1 MQASY
6 EKNRKYARIPNPAP
20 FRRTANA
27 PVPEASCGMPGRL
40 GAPRAFLNLCRSRR
54 YERLRI
60 GELPDPQAIL
70 FRDSVGIR
78 TQDPQLRR
86 LL

>member
-27 PVPEASCGMPGRL
+27 PVLRDGQSWPEEENRFPVLTDPCYSPHFSHMKANFHLNTDDKGRNV
-40 GAPRAFLNLCRSRR
+40 F
-54 YERLRI
+54 
-60 GELPDPQAIL
+60 
-70 FRDSVGIR
+70 
-78 TQDPQLRR
+78 
-86 LL
+86 

>member
-27 PVPEASCGMPGRL
+27 PVPEASCGMPDGWVRL
-40 GAPRAFLNLCRSRR
+40 VRS
-54 YERLRI
+54 
-60 GELPDPQAIL
+60 
-70 FRDSVGIR
+70 
-78 TQDPQLRR
+78 
-86 LL
+86 

>member
-1 MQASY
+1 
-6 EKNRKYARIPNPAP
+6 
-20 FRRTANA
+20 
-27 PVPEASCGMPGRL
+27 MPGRL

-86 LL
+86 LLLYPTELRNRLSISDAVRFAAQK

>member
-6 EKNRKYARIPNPAP
+6 EKNRKYARIPNPEP

-54 YERLRI
+54 YERKRFCFVIPL
-60 GELPDPQAIL
+60 GFEPKTHSLE
-70 FRDSVGIR
+70 GCYK
-78 TQDPQLRR
+78 
-86 LL
+86 